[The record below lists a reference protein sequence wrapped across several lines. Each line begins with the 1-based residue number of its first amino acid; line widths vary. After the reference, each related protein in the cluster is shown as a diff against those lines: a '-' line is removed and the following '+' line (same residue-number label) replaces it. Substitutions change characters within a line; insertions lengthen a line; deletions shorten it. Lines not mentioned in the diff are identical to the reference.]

1 MFGIVDAIKI
11 VIGGALGAALGLGYA
26 VLVREP
32 AVRAETRT
40 IVEAEAEAR
49 TKEALNAVSDAAER
63 ARAMRR
69 YCADRGLLYD
79 FTTGKCVDA
88 GTRLRG

>member
-11 VIGGALGAALGLGYA
+11 VIGGALGVAIGLGYA

-79 FTTGKCVDA
+79 FTSGKCISTGA
-88 GTRLRG
+88 SLRG